1 MYNGAGKEE
10 RDMGDVTKAAVDDA
24 EDAAAA
30 AADGDWL
37 RVEKKMASSSRSS
50 SSTS

>member
-24 EDAAAA
+24 DDAKVNLVYLKA
-30 AADGDWL
+30 WL
-37 RVEKKMASSSRSS
+37 VFVLV
-50 SSTS
+50 T